1 VMYETVLFRYQST
14 SRNVKHPALGT
25 KTPQWDSKHDVQ
37 VPQQLSEVSNI
48 LLQFSFMVFWMSTQ
62 Q

>member
-1 VMYETVLFRYQST
+1 VMNETVLFLYQNT
-14 SRNVKHPALGT
+14 SRNVKHPALCI
-25 KTPQWDSKHDVQ
+25 KTPQWSSKHHVQ

-48 LLQFSFMVFWMSTQ
+48 QLQFSFVAFWLATQ